1 MNANRT
7 YTNNKCSEI
16 AKDSRCWGETYELHT
31 PVLENLS
38 IHDTSTHTVH
48 TQDSKQRPATP
59 VCRPF
64 EQFQY
69 RFQTLL
75 AARSSTA
82 ATSHN
87 NHCNLQTYNKSH
99 ARNDWWYCMIATC
112 IVGGIQCVYWRDSFC
127 TGSDTNSIDY
137 NVIVWVRE
145 ETETEKWYSTVDPDS
160 HFGTHNERRGICHRL
175 LSTRTKRRH
184 TLSKLGPSFR
194 RWLLLGVC
202 DWKSLIDH
210 ESVPNSITCCC
221 AFCCCVFLL
230 CLLRWSFGI
239 QNILS

>member
-1 MNANRT
+1 MNANRIPV
-7 YTNNKCSEI
+7 YSNNKRVQRKI
-16 AKDSRCWGETYELHT
+16 RLVGDKRT
-31 PVLENLS
+31 N
-38 IHDTSTHTVH
+38 STHRYSKIFQFMTQAHGTH
-48 TQDSKQRPATP
+48 TGLKATTGNTCLSS
-59 VCRPF
+59 VSNNF
-64 EQFQY
+64 
-69 RFQTLL
+69 
-75 AARSSTA
+75 STA
-82 ATSHN
+82 SKPCRCSLLHSRNKPTTTIAICSHII
-87 NHCNLQTYNKSH
+87 SH
-99 ARNDWWYCMIATC
+99 TRNDWWYCMIATC
-112 IVGGIQCVYWRDSFC
+112 IVGGIQCVYRRDSFC

-145 ETETEKWYSTVDPDS
+145 ETETEKWYSTVDPNS